1 MKVDDL
7 VPGKVETMAI
17 QIADEKENAADEEV
31 KAVNR
36 KDRWRQQGKQFCT
49 KVIVL
54 LDKPVGQTTQKLNR
68 NLL

>member
-36 KDRWRQQGKQFCT
+36 KDR
-49 KVIVL
+49 
-54 LDKPVGQTTQKLNR
+54 
-68 NLL
+68 